1 MRAYPSV
8 LSKIN
13 QSKEC
18 SGLIVERYQRSYSWS
33 EKQISTLFRDQFS
46 QIISKDTSLIGID
59 NPFIGA
65 IVVLPV
71 KGKRSEIV
79 DGQQRL
85 TTLTMIIGL
94 VSKLLINNNQ
104 TLPSYV
110 KNFLLNNNRDP
121 DDKLWIKV
129 KQENLELY
137 SMVMSTNV
145 TISGIQNLVFKNLG
159 QERMPEAINVI
170 LDELDDFVVEFT
182 GHNKS
187 ATKSDAYTALL
198 SHIVKNLEIVVVEV
212 ASHSQALA
220 VFEALNAAGEPLSL
234 DQLVKSLLL
243 RVFEKYDVAGAIDN
257 AWGPDPKSTREAKS
271 FYSKLKITSSRED
284 FLLYYCEA
292 FINCPVSKQTAYRNY
307 KHYIEL
313 IQKKSKSPQDSCLS
327 LLKDLEDFWS
337 FYADTHFEL
346 YNFGAKILIPL
357 VFAARKGLINA
368 GYRDQKLDEAIR
380 RIVFSIERGFARG
393 WLVEVP
399 KSKYSKGKSYLIKK
413 LLSLKTIKS
422 AEDAIDFYF
431 SGVVSLTKS
440 DGLMIEKIC
449 MRQFKITKTKK
460 PLILML
466 RRVNQLIR
474 YGSGIKP
481 QLNLT
486 NYGVTPNVDWAH
498 SFSKNITDRELLS
511 LGFKN
516 RNQVDRNNYEK
527 LSHSIGNLI
536 LKIGTNLPGKIPV
549 NSPWV
554 KSTKVTKSFLDK
566 RALKLTRLVLRVWHA

>member
-1 MRAYPSV
+1 MRAYPAKLTSIIHSAQTRSLV
-8 LSKIN
+8 
-13 QSKEC
+13 
-18 SGLIVERYQRSYSWS
+18 VERYQRSYSWS
-33 EKQISTLFRDQFS
+33 EKQISTLFKDQFS
-46 QIISKDTSLIGID
+46 PIVSKDNSQEID

-65 IVVLPV
+65 VVVLPV
-71 KGKRSEIV
+71 KNGRSEIV

-94 VSKLLINNNQ
+94 VSKLLINNDQ
-104 TLPSYV
+104 KLPLFA
-110 KNFLLNNNRDP
+110 KKFLLNSATRSNE
-121 DDKLWIKV
+121 KLWIKV
-129 KQENLELY
+129 KQENIDLY
-137 SMVMSTNV
+137 SMVMSPEV
-145 TISGIQNLVFKNLG
+145 SILQIQNLVFKNLG

-170 LDELDDFVVEFT
+170 LDELADFVVEFQ
-182 GHNKS
+182 GYNKS
-187 ATKSDAYTALL
+187 ATKSDAYFSIL
-198 SHIVKNLEIVVVEV
+198 SHIIKNLEIVVVEV

-243 RVFEKYDVAGAIDN
+243 RVFEKYDVAGYIDD
-257 AWGPDPKSTREAKS
+257 AWGPDPKSTRDAQS
-271 FYSKLKITSSRED
+271 LYSKLKTTSSRED

-292 FINCPVSKQTAYRNY
+292 FINCPVTKQTAYRNY
-307 KHYIEL
+307 KYYIEL
-313 IQKKSKSPQDSCLS
+313 IQKKSKSPQDSCLN

-337 FYADTHFEL
+337 FYADTDFEL
-346 YNFGAKILIPL
+346 YNFGAKILIPII
-357 VFAARKGLINA
+357 FAARKGLINA

-380 RIVFSIERGFARG
+380 QIVFSIERGFARG
-393 WLVEVP
+393 WLIEVP

-413 LLSLKTIKS
+413 LLNLKSIRS
-422 AEDAIDFYF
+422 AEEAIDSYF
-431 SGVVSLTKS
+431 AGVISLTKS
-440 DGLMIEKIC
+440 DSLMIEKIC
-449 MRQFKITKTKK
+449 MRQFKVTKTKK

-481 QLNLT
+481 QLNLP
-486 NYGVTPNVDWAH
+486 NYGVNPNLDYAH
-498 SFSKNITDRELLS
+498 AFSKNITDRELIS

-566 RALKLTRLVLRVWHA
+566 RALKLTRLALRVWHA